1 MRTLSQSSSW
11 LRRPEEEP
19 ELSLNFGA
27 RNNGQDAGSIILNSV
42 SSSRLGER
50 TTEGKKQPRAGT
62 MIDTKTTQ
70 PSSVDCAEGENVNLP
85 CNHSTIGGDE
95 YIHWYRQNPN
105 QSPQYVI
112 HGFRGT
118 VNSSMASLTI
128 ASDRKSSTL
137 VLPQVTLRDAAV
149 YYCALREAHWDRR
162 GCTCAASLVGRRG
175 DTAGRAVTRANL
187 ESSRRRVREHNET
200 KWKIDSYI
208 PHEHETVYRT
218 SVPNFCGVDS
228 DLTISEMNGQQI
240 KHFPEFLLLQEGENF
255 TTYCNSSSLL
265 SSLQSYKQ
273 TPGGSPV
280 LLMILA
286 KSGEVKTQQRWT
298 GTVINAKTTQPSSMD
313 CAEGEDVNLPCNHST
328 IGGNDYIHWYRQNP
342 NQSPQYVIHG
352 LRGTVNRS
360 MASLHIAS
368 DRKSSTLVLPQ
379 VTLRDAAV
387 YYCVLREA
395 HWDRQG
401 CTCAVSLVARWG
413 DRVGRAV
420 TRANLESSRR
430 RIREQ

>member
-1 MRTLSQSSSW
+1 MLLIAPVLILWMQIPQVNAQQISQIPQFLFLQEGENFTTYCNSSSTLPNLQW
-11 LRRPEEEP
+11 YKQRPGESP
-19 ELSLNFGA
+19 VLLM
-27 RNNGQDAGSIILNSV
+27 ILAKGGEV
-42 SSSRLGER
+42 KTEQRL
-50 TTEGKKQPRAGT
+50 TGT

-175 DTAGRAVTRANL
+175 DTAGRAVTRANV

-218 SVPNFCGVDS
+218 SVTNFCGVDRRPKICECFKTVTRFWMGKRS
-228 DLTISEMNGQQI
+228 GVAQKVTQDQPDITSQVGQSVTLNCKYEVSWYKISYSIFWYKQLPSGQMTYLIRQYSENANARDGRYSVNFQKADKSISLTI
-240 KHFPEFLLLQEGENF
+240 PALQLKD
-255 TTYCNSSSLL
+255 T
-265 SSLQSYKQ
+265 
-273 TPGGSPV
+273 
-280 LLMILA
+280 A
-286 KSGEVKTQQRWT
+286 K
-298 GTVINAKTTQPSSMD
+298 
-313 CAEGEDVNLPCNHST
+313 
-328 IGGNDYIHWYRQNP
+328 YF
-342 NQSPQYVIHG
+342 
-352 LRGTVNRS
+352 
-360 MASLHIAS
+360 
-368 DRKSSTLVLPQ
+368 
-379 VTLRDAAV
+379 
-387 YYCVLREA
+387 
-395 HWDRQG
+395 
-401 CTCAVSLVARWG
+401 CAVTGSQCLK
-413 DRVGRAV
+413 
-420 TRANLESSRR
+420 
-430 RIREQ
+430 